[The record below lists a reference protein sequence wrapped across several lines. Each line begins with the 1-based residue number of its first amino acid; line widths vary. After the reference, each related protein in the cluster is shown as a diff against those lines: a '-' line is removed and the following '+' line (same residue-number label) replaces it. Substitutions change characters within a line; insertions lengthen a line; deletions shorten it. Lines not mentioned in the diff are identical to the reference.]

1 MIEITDRPI
10 RDLWRIFR
18 IMAEFTEG
26 FEELAS
32 VGAAVS
38 IFGSART
45 HPNHHYYKLATK
57 TAAEFV
63 KAGFAVITGGGSGIM
78 EAANKGAAKA
88 GGTSI
93 GLNIELPLE
102 QVPNDYQNLS
112 LHFRYFFVRKVMFLK
127 YANGFIAFPG
137 GYGTM
142 DEFFESLVLIQTLK
156 QASFPVILMGSDF
169 WGGLV
174 SWIKEVMLNEYEYI
188 SPPDMEVFTVADDP
202 AEAVRIILE
211 FRRKHGPGGLALP
224 PGMRNPAKAP
234 LQQELQTPPSSR
246 RRTVRSTKG
255 RHNPPSRPAL

>member
-18 IMAEFTEG
+18 VMAEFTEG

-32 VGAAVS
+32 VGPAVS

-45 HPNHHYYKLATK
+45 HPNHHFYKLAVE
-57 TAAEFV
+57 TASELV
-63 KAGFAVITGGGSGIM
+63 KAGFTIITGGGSGIM
-78 EAANKGAAKA
+78 EAANKGAARA

-93 GLNIELPLE
+93 GLNIELPME
-102 QVPNDYQNLS
+102 QVPNSYQNLS

-156 QASFPVILMGSDF
+156 QANFPVILMCRDYWS
-169 WGGLV
+169 GLIA
-174 SWIKEVMLNEYEYI
+174 WIKDVMLNEYQHI
-188 SPPDMEVFTVADDP
+188 SPEDLHVFTMADEP
-202 AEAVRIILE
+202 AEAVKIIAD
-211 FRRKHGPGGLALP
+211 FRQQHGPGGMALP
-224 PGMRNPAKAP
+224 PGMKIKQEPTKRSARKPP
-234 LQQELQTPPSSR
+234 L
-246 RRTVRSTKG
+246 
-255 RHNPPSRPAL
+255 

>member
-32 VGAAVS
+32 VGPAVS

-45 HPNHHYYKLATK
+45 HPNHHFYKLATE
-57 TAAEFV
+57 TAAELV
-63 KAGFAVITGGGSGIM
+63 KAGFTIITGGGGGIM
-78 EAANKGAAKA
+78 EAANKGAARA

-93 GLNIELPLE
+93 GLNIELPQE
-102 QVPNDYQNLS
+102 QLPNGYQNLS

-142 DEFFESLVLIQTLK
+142 DEFFESTVLIQTLK
-156 QASFPVILMGSDF
+156 QANFPVILMGRDY
-169 WGGLV
+169 WAGLIA
-174 SWIKEVMLNEYEYI
+174 WIRDVMHKEYQYI
-188 SPPDMEVFTVADDP
+188 SPEDLHVFTVADTP
-202 AEAVRIILE
+202 AEAVKIIVD
-211 FRRKHGPGGLALP
+211 FRQQHGPGGIAMP
-224 PGMRNPAKAP
+224 PGMKKKEEPSKYPARKPP
-234 LQQELQTPPSSR
+234 L
-246 RRTVRSTKG
+246 
-255 RHNPPSRPAL
+255 